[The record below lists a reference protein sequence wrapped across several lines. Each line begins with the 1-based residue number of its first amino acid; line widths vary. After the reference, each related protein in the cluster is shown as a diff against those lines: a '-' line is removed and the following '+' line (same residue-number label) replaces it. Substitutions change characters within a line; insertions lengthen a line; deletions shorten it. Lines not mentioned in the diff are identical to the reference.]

1 MDFLRRVGDAVGDVL
16 ANSESEDEQE
26 ESFTEEREGVEANRN
41 LSEDEDELD
50 EIVSTA
56 IQLGRRTFEKLK
68 IVSKGVGKEL
78 KEGLKDIKEQV
89 REDLAVFGQDVG
101 ETTEDERAEAENC
114 ATRANSRGIMYSEEG
129 SVIPGGADLYED
141 GATVVED
148 QLEQVGEK
156 IELIGQQMF
165 YGAGRI
171 LSQVKETTRDAIKE
185 TKDAIRETRE
195 AFTTKENTRN
205 SRRSR
210 DEFLVRVQAIQRDSS
225 TYCDVPS
232 NSELFQR
239 FCSTFSVSSRSEE
252 ISGALNS
259 NGFMKELFSRV
270 VPGIV
275 SEETFWQRY
284 FFKVYELEI
293 EFGRQS
299 EPLQTTGTEIRQ
311 AGGDGPE
318 AQILLADVEPVNPST
333 HAEGSDSDSSLGNN
347 WTNVDSFTS
356 ENQPTT
362 AHSSIDETH
371 SPAYS
376 DEDEDWGMQ

>member
-1 MDFLRRVGDAVGDVL
+1 
-16 ANSESEDEQE
+16 
-26 ESFTEEREGVEANRN
+26 
-41 LSEDEDELD
+41 
-50 EIVSTA
+50 
-56 IQLGRRTFEKLK
+56 
-68 IVSKGVGKEL
+68 
-78 KEGLKDIKEQV
+78 
-89 REDLAVFGQDVG
+89 
-101 ETTEDERAEAENC
+101 
-114 ATRANSRGIMYSEEG
+114 
-129 SVIPGGADLYED
+129 
-141 GATVVED
+141 
-148 QLEQVGEK
+148 
-156 IELIGQQMF
+156 MF

-239 FCSTFSVSSRSEE
+239 FCSTFSVGSRSEE

>member
-16 ANSESEDEQE
+16 ANSESEDEDE
-26 ESFTEEREGVEANRN
+26 ESFAEEREGVEPNRN

-50 EIVSTA
+50 EIMSTA
-56 IQLGRRTFEKLK
+56 LQLGRTTFEKLK

-78 KEGLKDIKEQV
+78 KEGLEDIKEQV

-101 ETTEDERAEAENC
+101 ETTEDERGEAENG
-114 ATRANSRGIMYSEEG
+114 ATRASSRGVMYSVEG
-129 SVIPGGADLYED
+129 SVIPGSADFDED

-148 QLEQVGEK
+148 RLEQVGEK

-195 AFTTKENTRN
+195 AFTTKENTRS
-205 SRRSR
+205 SRRGR

-232 NSELFQR
+232 NSGLFQR

-252 ISGALNS
+252 ISDALNS
-259 NGFMKELFSRV
+259 NGFMKELFSRI
-270 VPGIV
+270 VPAIV

-299 EPLQTTGTEIRQ
+299 EPPKAIGTEIRR
-311 AGGDGPE
+311 ADGDGPE
-318 AQILLADVEPVNPST
+318 AQILPADVEPVNPL
-333 HAEGSDSDSSLGNN
+333 AEGSDSESSSLGND

-356 ENQPTT
+356 ENQTTT

-371 SPAYS
+371 SPADS